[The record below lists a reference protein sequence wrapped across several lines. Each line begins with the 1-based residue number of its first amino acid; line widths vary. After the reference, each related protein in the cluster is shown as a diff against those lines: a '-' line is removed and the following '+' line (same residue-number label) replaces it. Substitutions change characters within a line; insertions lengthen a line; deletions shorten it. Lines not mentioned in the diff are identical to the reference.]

1 MELKKLIQ
9 KNSFDTVNT
18 EIYLVRFFYLHTA
31 AVLSEYVGFQC
42 WE

>member
-9 KNSFDTVNT
+9 KNSFDT